1 MLSNYTPIATV
12 PTADLDRA
20 RAFYEETLGLAGA
33 VRELE
38 GEGFLYTCGAS
49 GFLLY
54 PSQFA
59 GTNQA
64 TTMAFQVDDGGFDA
78 EVARLRDAG
87 VSFDTF
93 EWEGVVWVDGVATM
107 DGGKAVWFRD
117 PDGNIINLMTM
128 EG

>member
-20 RAFYEETLGLAGA
+20 RAFYENTLGLAA
-33 VRELE
+33 VVREME
-38 GEGFLYTCGAS
+38 GEGLLYTCGTS

-59 GTNQA
+59 GTNRA
-64 TTMAFQVDDGGFDA
+64 TTMAFQVDDDGFDD

-87 VSFDTF
+87 VLFDTF
-93 EWEGVVWVDGVATM
+93 EMEGLAWVDGVATM

-117 PDGNIINLMTM
+117 PDGNIINLMTT
-128 EG
+128 GG

>member
-1 MLSNYTPIATV
+1 MLSDYTPYPTV

-20 RAFYEETLGLAGA
+20 RAFYEGTLGLGPGVEEMGGG
-33 VRELE
+33 VR
-38 GEGFLYTCGAS
+38 YTCGDS

-54 PSQFA
+54 PSEFA

-64 TTMAFQVDDGGFDA
+64 TAMAFQVDYDRFDDEA
-78 EVARLRDAG
+78 ARLRDAG
-87 VSFDTF
+87 VTFDTF
-93 EWEGVVWVDGVATM
+93 EWEEVAWVDGVATM

-117 PDGNIINLMTM
+117 PDGTIINLMAA